1 MKKAERINDMMLYLA
16 DKNSFNL
23 KELMARYS
31 ISKSTALRDIQSLEG
46 IGLPL
51 YSKLGRYGSYQLLDT
66 RIIAPGLFTEGE
78 IYALYFALLTLKGY
92 QSTPFN
98 METSTLELKYNQVLP
113 EKLQHNLSLM
123 SQIITLEQVN
133 HSNTSIYLKE
143 IVQGILCEAV
153 FTIHY
158 SKKQK
163 VMMIAQFVELSSKF
177 GQWYARVWNL
187 ETKKMRVIR
196 CDKIRSLEVTKSYD
210 SIPLDVLLE
219 KVKTFYQKEKMLSFS
234 IEVDEKGKEFFSKEN
249 YPSMT
254 IESYQEHYLIKGNY
268 HTAEIKFIADYLLR
282 FGQSILKI
290 EPAHLQKIVS
300 KQASL
305 IADYWMQL
313 EGREG

>member
-1 MKKAERINDMMLYLA
+1 MKKAERINDMILYLA
-16 DKNSFNL
+16 DKNGFHL
-23 KELMARYS
+23 KELMVRYN
-31 ISKSTALRDIQSLEG
+31 ISKSTALRDIQSLEE

-133 HSNTSIYLKE
+133 HSNTSIHLKAIVHGILRETVFAVRYLKNQE
-143 IVQGILCEAV
+143 V
-153 FTIHY
+153 T
-158 SKKQK
+158 
-163 VMMIAQFVELSSKF
+163 MTAQFVQLSSKF
-177 GQWYARVWNL
+177 GQWYARLWNL
-187 ETKKMRVIR
+187 ETQKMRVIR
-196 CDKIRSLEVTKSYD
+196 CDKIQSLVVTKSFD
-210 SIPLDVLLE
+210 SIPLDELLE
-219 KVKTFYQKEKMLSFS
+219 KVKTFYQKEEMLPFS
-234 IEVDEKGKEFFSKEN
+234 IEVDEKGKDFFSKEN

-254 IESYQEHYLIKGNY
+254 IESYQEHYLITGNY
-268 HTAEIKFIADYLLR
+268 HKSEAKFIADYLLR

-290 EPAHLQKIVS
+290 EPAHLQKSVS

-313 EGREG
+313 EGRES